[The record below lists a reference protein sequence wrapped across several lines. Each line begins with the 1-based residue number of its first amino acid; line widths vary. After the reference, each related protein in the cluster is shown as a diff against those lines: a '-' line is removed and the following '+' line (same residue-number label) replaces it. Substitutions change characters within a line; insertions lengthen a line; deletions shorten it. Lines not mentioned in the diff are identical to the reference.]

1 MNKRIQDVSFLLL
14 VSTAV
19 VLLDQWTK
27 SIVRSELAY
36 GQAWAPWDWLL
47 PYMRIV
53 HVQNTGVAFGM
64 LQGLNDVFR
73 ILPLIVAGIIIYYYF
88 KVPRE
93 DWLLR
98 LAMALQLGGAI
109 GNLLDRIYRGHVTDF
124 VSLGRFPVFNVA
136 DASISIGV
144 ALLIISM
151 WLNERSAN
159 SPGSVADLDKGESQV
174 PEEIQGG

>member
-1 MNKRIQDVSFLLL
+1 LTRRIQDISFLLL
-14 VSTAV
+14 VSTAI

-27 SIVRSELAY
+27 SIVRAELAY

-47 PYMRIV
+47 PYIRIL

-109 GNLLDRIYRGHVTDF
+109 GNLLDRIFRGHVTDF

-144 ALLIISM
+144 ALLILSM
-151 WLNERSAN
+151 WLAERKAKV
-159 SPGSVADLDKGESQV
+159 PGKLADLDTGETQV

>member
-1 MNKRIQDVSFLLL
+1 
-14 VSTAV
+14 
-19 VLLDQWTK
+19 
-27 SIVRSELAY
+27 
-36 GQAWAPWDWLL
+36 
-47 PYMRIV
+47 
-53 HVQNTGVAFGM
+53 M

-109 GNLLDRIYRGHVTDF
+109 GNLLDRIFRGHVTDF

-144 ALLIISM
+144 ALLILSM
-151 WLNERSAN
+151 WLAERKAKV
-159 SPGSVADLDKGESQV
+159 PGKLADLDTGETQV